1 MQKLNLHGI
10 LEANTTK
17 SVTVGKADKSIG
29 MEVRGLKVN
38 IKELEEY
45 YHAKFT
51 FNSTP
56 PKTDESITNFK
67 NRIDNVI
74 HYLEEEGF
82 FDAEKLIKIGI
93 SHKIQ

>member
-10 LEANTTK
+10 LEVNTTK
-17 SVTVGKADKSIG
+17 SVTMGRADDSTW
-29 MEVRGLKVN
+29 MEVRGLKVS

-51 FNSTP
+51 FNSTH
-56 PKTDESITNFK
+56 PKTDEEITNFK
-67 NRIDNVI
+67 KRIDNVI
-74 HYLEEEGF
+74 NYLGEEGF

-93 SHKIQ
+93 SHKIR